1 MPGKTRYLLPVAF
14 AVLAGCGG
22 DSNTGGTAIDQSA
35 TGSELEFQLP
45 VVIRESSVVDI
56 TQVSGFVNVN
66 GRNFEMQRTG
76 DRYSI
81 DIPNIPVNS
90 DVDIDLR
97 FIERLT
103 NGAELILAETEPMTF
118 SVGQSDQTIEF
129 FENQFNFPDED
140 QDGFTN
146 IEERNNETDPFTPEN
161 TGSRNIIVQFNIPQ
175 IIQDPGIT
183 QIIALFAD
191 SPRAVEPNGTVL
203 EATGRV
209 ANGIAIEVDIRLQQQ
224 FAGEE
229 VPVANAT
236 DTIAAGVDDV
246 ILVLPDDRFDF
257 GIDSDNDGIINLVE
271 LQTGTD
277 PFVVN

>member
-161 TGSRNIIVQFNIPQ
+161 TGSRNIIV
-175 IIQDPGIT
+175 
-183 QIIALFAD
+183 
-191 SPRAVEPNGTVL
+191 
-203 EATGRV
+203 
-209 ANGIAIEVDIRLQQQ
+209 
-224 FAGEE
+224 
-229 VPVANAT
+229 PVSYT
-236 DTIAAGVDDV
+236 HLT
-246 ILVLPDDRFDF
+246 LPTNRE
-257 GIDSDNDGIINLVE
+257 G
-271 LQTGTD
+271 
-277 PFVVN
+277 